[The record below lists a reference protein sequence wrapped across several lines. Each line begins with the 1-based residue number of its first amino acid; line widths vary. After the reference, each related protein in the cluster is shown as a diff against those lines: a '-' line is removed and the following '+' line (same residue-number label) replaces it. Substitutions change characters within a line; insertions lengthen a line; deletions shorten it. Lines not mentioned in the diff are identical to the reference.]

1 MRKKKVDDQ
10 SLKLVLQ
17 ELREDPR
24 RKFNIAFSLMSIVP
38 FLVFFYILVNR
49 LFTIDIL
56 TGNIGFMLAVTIFIS
71 VCGFYIGYSIIR
83 NILTKI
89 IAYAAQ
95 AKHSDQLKS
104 KFVATV
110 SHELKNPLATI
121 RLNIFNML
129 KGIAGDIT
137 IEQEKIL
144 SMCRNVVDRMS
155 RLIANLLDLHKI
167 EAGMVSGKRELCNFS
182 QILDEQVKEFDL
194 MFHKKSIKLDKEIA
208 NDELFLWGDKD
219 KINQV
224 LNNLIGNAAKYT
236 PEGGS
241 VSLKAFLDS
250 NLLRLECMN
259 SGPGIPADRL
269 TKIFDKFERV
279 NTSKEGSGLGL
290 AITKDIIEFHRG
302 KVWAEDWAGK
312 GSKFIVLLPCDL
324 RGGRRSKDEQR
335 NN

>member
-1 MRKKKVDDQ
+1 MKKKKIDDQ
-10 SLKLVLQ
+10 TLKLVLQ
-17 ELREDPR
+17 ELKGDPR
-24 RKFNIAFSLMSIVP
+24 RKFSVAFSLMSVVP

-49 LFTIDIL
+49 LFTLDIL
-56 TGNIGFMLAVTIFIS
+56 IGDIGFMLAVTILIS

-83 NILTKI
+83 SILTKI
-89 IAYAAQ
+89 IVYAARV
-95 AKHSDQLKS
+95 KHSDQLKS

-121 RLNIFNML
+121 RLSIFNML

-137 IEQEKIL
+137 SEQKKVLNI
-144 SMCRNVVDRMS
+144 CRNVIDRMS
-155 RLIANLLDLHKI
+155 RLITDLLDLHEI

-182 QILDEQVKEFDL
+182 QILSEQTKEFDGL
-194 MFHKKSIKLDKEIA
+194 FHEKSIRVDKEIV
-208 NDELFLWGDKD
+208 NDQLFLWGDKD

-236 PEGGS
+236 PQGGS
-241 VSLKAFLDS
+241 VSLKAFFEN

-259 SGPGIPADRL
+259 SGPGIPNDKL
-269 TKIFDKFERV
+269 SKIFDKFERA
-279 NTSKEGSGLGL
+279 NNQKEGTGLGL
-290 AITKDIIEFHRG
+290 AITKDIVEFHKG

-324 RGGRRSKDEQR
+324 RGGARSKNGRR